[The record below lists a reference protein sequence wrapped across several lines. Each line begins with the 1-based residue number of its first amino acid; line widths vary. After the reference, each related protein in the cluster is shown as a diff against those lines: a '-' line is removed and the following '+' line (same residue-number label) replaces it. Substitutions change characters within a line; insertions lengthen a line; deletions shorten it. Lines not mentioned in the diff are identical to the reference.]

1 MINNIWKE
9 KYMTP
14 KKIALLTD
22 SCADLAKEE
31 LERAHIFTVPLRIC
45 CADGEY
51 ADGVDI
57 QPEDVY
63 RRLHAGEMPKT
74 SLPAGADI
82 HDVFARIIDEGYDGV
97 IAIMLSSGLSGT
109 FNTVRLMAED
119 FSDRL
124 TAKVFDSCS
133 GSLGQ
138 GMTLLQLAEDIE
150 NGMGWDELVE
160 RRAPALL
167 AGSTVYFSVDTLE
180 YLKRGGRIGKVT
192 AAAGTLLKLKPILT
206 FAPDGQ
212 LQSAA
217 KVRGGSK
224 VPDKLVE
231 LVQAA
236 CGAHKR
242 YNLAVVNGGAPEGM
256 ETVREK
262 LMAALPGCDHIW
274 DGRIDSTL
282 SVYVGDGVLGVAVQV
297 LD

>member
-1 MINNIWKE
+1 M
-9 KYMTP
+9 
-14 KKIALLTD
+14 
-22 SCADLAKEE
+22 
-31 LERAHIFTVPLRIC
+31 
-45 CADGEY
+45 
-51 ADGVDI
+51 DI

-167 AGSTVYFSVDTLE
+167 AGSTVFFSVDTLE
-180 YLKRGGRIGKVT
+180 YLKRGGRIGKSNLSSCAISSRLPSPPASVRPRRT
-192 AAAGTLLKLKPILT
+192 SSSPS
-206 FAPDGQ
+206 PR
-212 LQSAA
+212 SASRSLNWRA
-217 KVRGGSK
+217 SWASR
-224 VPDKLVE
+224 
-231 LVQAA
+231 
-236 CGAHKR
+236 
-242 YNLAVVNGGAPEGM
+242 
-256 ETVREK
+256 
-262 LMAALPGCDHIW
+262 
-274 DGRIDSTL
+274 
-282 SVYVGDGVLGVAVQV
+282 
-297 LD
+297 

>member
-1 MINNIWKE
+1 
-9 KYMTP
+9 MTP

-167 AGSTVYFSVDTLE
+167 AGSTVFFSVDTLE

-192 AAAGTLLKLKPILT
+192 AAAGTLLNLKPILT

-231 LVQAA
+231 LVQSA
-236 CGAHKR
+236 CGDHKR

-262 LMAALPGCDHIW
+262 LMAALPGCDHLW